1 MLDDLSLYSMYY
13 VLQTECHLSNKSV
26 CENCGPNEREEILDQ
41 LKIKEYP
48 LISMLRSM
56 QERNDG

>member
-13 VLQTECHLSNKSV
+13 VLQTECHLSNKAV
-26 CENCGPNEREEILDQ
+26 CENCGPKEREEILDQ
-41 LKIKEYP
+41 LEIKEYP

-56 QERNDG
+56 